1 MQNQTASSQIPSS
14 RNPGTAALPAAAD
27 TGHAVARRPGRLR
40 LVASTLAASA
50 LVITLGACTSQP
62 LYSDS
67 GTPYPTYQTAPA
79 YPSYPAQTSYPVQST
94 QQGYATPARPVQMA
108 EYGRVAQIEL
118 VRTEEKPRASGAG
131 AIIGGVAGA
140 VLGHQIG
147 GGFGRDAATAV
158 GAIGGAVAGN
168 SIERNRSAPSV
179 SDVYRVSIQLD
190 NGSVRAYDIGGG
202 IDLRVGD
209 RVRIEN
215 GQIIRS

>member
-1 MQNQTASSQIPSS
+1 MQNLSPRIHTSTPVAAPRS
-14 RNPGTAALPAAAD
+14 RG
-27 TGHAVARRPGRLR
+27 LR
-40 LVASTLAASA
+40 LVSASLAASA
-50 LVITLGACTSQP
+50 LVIGLGACTSQP
-62 LYSDS
+62 LYSDN
-67 GTPYPTYQTAPA
+67 GTPYST
-79 YPSYPAQTSYPVQST
+79 YPSQTSYPVQST
-94 QQGYATPARPVQMA
+94 QQGYATPARPVQVA

-118 VRTEEKPRASGAG
+118 VRTEERGRASGAG

-168 SIERNRSAPSV
+168 SIEKNRASPTV
-179 SDVYRVSIQLD
+179 NEVYRVSIQLD
-190 NGSVRAYDIGGG
+190 NGTYRAYDIGGG

>member
-1 MQNQTASSQIPSS
+1 MHNPSTSSPQLG
-14 RNPGTAALPAAAD
+14 RRHRGTRFAAALGAAAL
-27 TGHAVARRPGRLR
+27 AV
-40 LVASTLAASA
+40 
-50 LVITLGACTSQP
+50 TLGACTTQP
-62 LYSDS
+62 MYSDN
-67 GTPYPTYQTAPA
+67 GNPYPT
-79 YPSYPAQTSYPVQST
+79 SGYPAQSRYPVQST
-94 QQGYATPARPVQMA
+94 QQGYAVPAQPVQMA

-168 SIERNRSAPSV
+168 AIEKNRSPSSV
-179 SDVYRVSIQLD
+179 NEVYRVSIQLD
-190 NGSVRAYDIGGG
+190 NGAYRAYDIGGG

>member
-1 MQNQTASSQIPSS
+1 MQHLSQDIQNSNGPSS
-14 RNPGTAALPAAAD
+14 FQR
-27 TGHAVARRPGRLR
+27 RLR
-40 LVASTLAASA
+40 LAGSLTTASLLVASLAACVA
-50 LVITLGACTSQP
+50 PPT
-62 LYSDS
+62 YSDN
-67 GTPYPTYQTAPA
+67 GYPQ
-79 YPSYPAQTSYPVQST
+79 QTSYPVQST

-108 EYGRVAQIEL
+108 EYGRVAQIDV
-118 VRTEEKPRASGAG
+118 VRTQEQPRTSGAG

-168 SIERNRSAPSV
+168 SIEKNGAAPAV
-179 SDVYRVSIQLD
+179 SQVYRVSVQLD
-190 NGSVRAYDIGGG
+190 NGAYRAFDIGGG